1 MDQAP
6 DTTAPIAVGARP
18 RPRPQPHPAADAD
31 RGLSRYALL
40 PLRLFLGATF
50 LYAGLD
56 KLADPH
62 YLGGLTDPASMAAQ
76 AHALAA
82 HSPIGALLDRAAA
95 APVPSG
101 PAMAFGELAVGF
113 GTLLGLW
120 GRTAALAGAVL
131 NLTLWLSVSWG
142 VHPYYLGNDLIYLVA
157 WLPLMVVGTPHLS
170 LDALLARPSHRLR
183 PAAATAGPRLHPRRH
198 VLLDG
203 VIATLAVAGATLLTG
218 AAAAR
223 SRPRTGTGAGRADA
237 AAPPASAKPSV
248 PGFAAASVPVG
259 GALRVSAPGS
269 GDPVYVQQP
278 KAGTYTALSGLCTH
292 SGCTVNPPKDGRFLC
307 PCHNS
312 SFDAA
317 TGAVLQGPA
326 TRALARFGI
335 TRTGDQLHLAP
346 NADS

>member
-1 MDQAP
+1 MDQPP
-6 DTTAPIAVGARP
+6 DTTVPIAAGP
-18 RPRPQPHPAADAD
+18 GPHPTADVD
-31 RGLSRYALL
+31 RGAGRYALM

-50 LYAGLD
+50 IYAGLD

-62 YLGGLTDPASMAAQ
+62 YLGTLTDPASMAAQ
-76 AHALAA
+76 AHAAAA
-82 HSPIGALLDRAAA
+82 HSPIGALLDRAVA

-101 PAMAFGELAVGF
+101 LAMAFGELAVGF

-131 NLTLWLSVSWG
+131 SLTLWLSVSWG

-157 WLPLMVVGTPHLS
+157 WLPLIIVGTPHLS
-170 LDALLARPSHRLR
+170 LDALMARQARRTR
-183 PAAATAGPRLHPRRH
+183 PAAGTAGARLHVRRH
-198 VLLDG
+198 ILLDG
-203 VIATLAVAGATLLTG
+203 GIATLTVAGATLLTG

-223 SRPRTGTGAGRADA
+223 SRPRTGAGSAGA
-237 AAPPASAKPSV
+237 AAPSASAESSV

-278 KAGTYTALSGLCTH
+278 KAGQYTALSGLCTH
-292 SGCTVNPPKDGRFLC
+292 SRCTVNPPKDGRFLC

-312 SFDAA
+312 SFDAT

-326 TRALARFGI
+326 TQALARFGI
-335 TRTGDQLHLAP
+335 TRAGDQLHLSP
-346 NADS
+346 SADSTD

>member
-6 DTTAPIAVGARP
+6 DTTAPIAAGPHPHPHAHSHA
-18 RPRPQPHPAADAD
+18 HPAADAGH
-31 RGLSRYALL
+31 GLGRYALL

-101 PAMAFGELAVGF
+101 LAMAFGELAVGF

-142 VHPYYLGNDLIYLVA
+142 VHPYYLGNGLIYLVA
-157 WLPLMVVGTPHLS
+157 WLPLMIVGTPHLS
-170 LDALLARPSHRLR
+170 LDALMARPSHRPR
-183 PAAATAGPRLHPRRH
+183 PAAATAGPRLRLRRH

-203 VIATLAVAGATLLTG
+203 AIATLAVAGATLLTG

-223 SRPRTGTGAGRADA
+223 SRPRTRPGPAGA
-237 AAPPASAKPSV
+237 AAPSASAKPSV

-278 KAGTYTALSGLCTH
+278 KAGQYTALSGLCTH
-292 SGCTVNPPKDGRFLC
+292 AGCTVNPPKDGRFLC

-326 TRALARFGI
+326 TQALARFGI
-335 TRTGDQLHLAP
+335 TRTGDQLHLGP
-346 NADS
+346 DADS

>member
-1 MDQAP
+1 MDQP
-6 DTTAPIAVGARP
+6 PGTTAPIAAGPDAHAHAHAHA
-18 RPRPQPHPAADAD
+18 HPAVGGASGGVD
-31 RGLSRYALL
+31 RSVSRYALL

-50 LYAGLD
+50 VYAGLD

-62 YLGGLTDPASMAAQ
+62 YLGSLTDAASMAAQ
-76 AHALAA
+76 AHAAAA

-95 APVPSG
+95 APLPSG
-101 PAMAFGELAVGF
+101 LAMAFGELAVGF

-120 GRTAALAGAVL
+120 GRTAALAGAAL

-157 WLPLMVVGTPHLS
+157 WLPLMIVGTPHLS
-170 LDALLARPSHRLR
+170 LDALMARHSR
-183 PAAATAGPRLHPRRH
+183 PAAGTAGARLHVRRRI
-198 VLLDG
+198 LLDG
-203 VIATLAVAGATLLTG
+203 AIATLAVTGAALLTG

-223 SRPRTGTGAGRADA
+223 TRPRTS
-237 AAPPASAKPSV
+237 AAPSASAEPSV
-248 PGFAAASVPVG
+248 PGFPAASVPVG

-278 KAGTYTALSGLCTH
+278 KAGQYTALSGLCTH
-292 SGCTVNPPKDGRFLC
+292 SRCTVNPPKDGRFLC

-326 TRALARFGI
+326 TQALARFGI

-346 NADS
+346 NADSTG